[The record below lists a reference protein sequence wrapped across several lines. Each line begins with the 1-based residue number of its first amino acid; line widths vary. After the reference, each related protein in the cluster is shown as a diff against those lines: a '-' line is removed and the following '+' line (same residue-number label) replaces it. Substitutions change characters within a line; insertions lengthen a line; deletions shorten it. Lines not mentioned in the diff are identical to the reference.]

1 MAEEEIGY
9 PTKMF
14 IQSAPN
20 TFMCTICQGVLR
32 QAQRVCDN
40 DHMYCAACVGQWAR
54 SSDKC
59 PTCRSVMSAKPAR
72 VLNNLITELAI
83 RCCSAHVCP
92 YEWICCP
99 YSKQFGCSHFVLRKD
114 IAQHSDDA
122 SAHLLLIATKLAML
136 PALMARSVHLER
148 TAVEEKRTTTMGR
161 ESTRTNITTNKLTWV
176 NSNPT

>member
-1 MAEEEIGY
+1 VKGIETHLKYQCPA
-9 PTKMF
+9 
-14 IQSAPN
+14 
-20 TFMCTICQGVLR
+20 TICECGYDGCDVSLPR
-32 QAQRVCDN
+32 KDRV
-40 DHMYCAACVGQWAR
+40 
-54 SSDKC
+54 
-59 PTCRSVMSAKPAR
+59 
-72 VLNNLITELAI
+72 
-83 RCCSAHVCP
+83 AHQNTVCP